1 MKVEHVRKAILVGLL
16 VYSGCTTSHVK
27 EAPVP
32 ALASRM
38 GSIAKTLSDKVGY
51 TVQECGDSL
60 LYPRNTLPGG
70 RWKTVHIRDWT
81 SGFFPGILWYMHEMT
96 GRGSF
101 AQEAKRWTEGLTPLQ
116 WYSGSHDVGFMVFC
130 SFGNG
135 YRLTKTESYKTVILQ
150 TASTLATRFNP
161 TVGCIKSWDNRKWAY
176 PVIIDNMMNLELLF
190 WASQNGG
197 TRQMYDIAVRH
208 AETTMRNHFRP
219 DGSTY
224 HVLNY
229 DSTNGSVVWK
239 GTHQGYADGS
249 CWSRGQAWAMY
260 GFTMTY
266 RFTRDPRFLQTAQ
279 RAADYFLDHLPP
291 DHVPYW
297 DFNAPGI
304 PDEPR
309 DVSAGAIAA
318 SALLEL
324 SRFMNEQP
332 AKEQYFRAAVS
343 ILEALSVQPYFR
355 ESEASAGILKYAV
368 GNRPGGS
375 EIDVSLIYGDYYFIE
390 ALIRYQQYSTQ
401 NLVNS
406 AR

>member
-1 MKVEHVRKAILVGLL
+1 MEQVRKAIVLGLL
-16 VYSGCTTSHVK
+16 LSSGCTTSHVT
-27 EAPVP
+27 EAP
-32 ALASRM
+32 ADGLASRM
-38 GSIAKTLSDKVGY
+38 GSITRTLSDKVGH

-60 LYPRNTLPGG
+60 RYPRNTLPDG
-70 RWKTVHIRDWT
+70 RWKTVQIRDWT

-96 GRGSF
+96 GDGSF
-101 AQEAKRWTEGLTPLQ
+101 AQSARRWTEGLTPLQ

-135 YRLTKTESYKTVILQ
+135 YRLTKTEPYKTVILQ
-150 TASTLATRFNP
+150 TAGTLATRFNP

-224 HVLNY
+224 HVLSY
-229 DSTNGSVVWK
+229 DSTDGSVVWK
-239 GTHQGYADGS
+239 GTHQGYADES
-249 CWSRGQAWAMY
+249 CWSRGQAWAIY
-260 GFTMTY
+260 GYTMTY
-266 RFTRDPRFLQTAQ
+266 RFTKDPRFLQTAQ